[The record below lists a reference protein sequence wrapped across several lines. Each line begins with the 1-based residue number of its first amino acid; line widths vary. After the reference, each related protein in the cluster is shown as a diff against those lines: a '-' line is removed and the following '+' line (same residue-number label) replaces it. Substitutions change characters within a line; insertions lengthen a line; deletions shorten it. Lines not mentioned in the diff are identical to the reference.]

1 MKAMAG
7 PTLGQQKL
15 LEVQGLRLGTLEG
28 PDLVR
33 DLDWVLYQGDAVGLA
48 GESGSGKSLTALA
61 VMGLLNPKQW
71 RIHAKVF
78 RWWPPTGGEPV
89 DLLTCGEETY
99 RRLRGRSMAMIFQE
113 PLTALNPVM
122 RCGDQL
128 EECYRLYHPHLT
140 AKARFEAMKEALDEV
155 QLRDAP
161 RLLSSYPHQLSGGQR
176 QRLMIAMAL
185 SGNPSLLIADEPTTA
200 LDVEVQAALVLLLQE
215 LRSRRSLSLWF
226 ISHDLPLMSGLV
238 QRAALMQHGTLVES
252 GPCPDVW
259 ISSEFPRFSALLGAK
274 PHGIPGFPDPCPPFS
289 TPVLEAKSLSW
300 TTPSGLKAVNRISF
314 TLQAGETLGLVGGSG
329 SGKSSLAR
337 MVAGLLAPTE
347 GELRFLDEKLWH
359 DGRFTRNASTRL
371 ALQMV
376 FQDPYSSLNPAH
388 SVQKML
394 GLALSQR
401 HPDWSEDQKQAQA
414 SAWLRK
420 VHLDPEQALH
430 RRPSAF
436 SGGQRQRLVMA
447 RALSMEPR
455 ILICDESIAALD
467 GEVQAEILDLLKTL
481 QAELGFSMI
490 FITHD
495 LSVAAHL
502 CHRLLVLQE
511 GSVCEYGET
520 SAVMGQPQ
528 ALYTQRLIQ
537 AIPRVQVH

>member
-1 MKAMAG
+1 MAEA
-7 PTLGQQKL
+7 PLIQNKL
-15 LEVQGLRLGTLEG
+15 LEIQGLCLGTLHG

-33 DLDWVLYQGDAVGLA
+33 ELDWVLERGDAVGLA

-61 VMGLLNPKQW
+61 VMGLLDRTRW
-71 RIHAKVF
+71 RVQARKF
-78 RWWPPTGGEPV
+78 LWWPPTGEEPV
-89 DLLTCGEETY
+89 DLLTCSEEAY
-99 RRLRGRSMAMIFQE
+99 RTLRGRSMAMIFQE

-140 AKARFEAMKEALDEV
+140 TTARLKAMRESLEEV
-155 QLRDAP
+155 QLRDTT
-161 RLLSSYPHQLSGGQR
+161 RIFQSYPHQLSGGQR

-200 LDVEVQAALVLLLQE
+200 LDVEVQAGLVQLLKE
-215 LRSRRSLSLWF
+215 LRIRRSLSLWF

-238 QRAALMQHGTLVES
+238 QRAALMQHGALVES

-259 ISSEFPRFSALLGAK
+259 VSGNYPRFSALLGAK
-274 PHGIPGFPDPCPPFS
+274 PHGIPKSPASNEVP
-289 TPVLEAKSLSW
+289 TKPVLEARSLSW
-300 TTPSGLKAVNRISF
+300 TTPSGIKALNHVSF

-337 MVAGLLAPTE
+337 IVAGLLEPSG
-347 GELRFLDEKLWH
+347 GELRYLDRELWQG
-359 DGRFTRNASTRL
+359 GRYTRDSSVRL
-371 ALQMV
+371 AIQMV

-394 GLALSQR
+394 GLALRQR
-401 HPDWSEDQKQAQA
+401 NPAWSEDQKLAQA
-414 SAWLRK
+414 SVWLRK
-420 VHLDPEQALH
+420 VRMDPEQVLH

-436 SGGQRQRLVMA
+436 SGGQRQRLVLA
-447 RALSMEPR
+447 RALSMQPR
-455 ILICDESIAALD
+455 VLICDESIAALD

-520 SAVMGQPQ
+520 ATLMSQPQ

>member
-1 MKAMAG
+1 MAEA
-7 PTLGQQKL
+7 PLIQNKL
-15 LEVQGLRLGTLEG
+15 LEIQGLCLGTLHG

-33 DLDWVLYQGDAVGLA
+33 ELDWGLERGDAVGLA

-61 VMGLLNPKQW
+61 VMGLLDRTQW
-71 RIHAKVF
+71 RVQARRF
-78 RWWPPTGGEPV
+78 LWWPSTGEEPV
-89 DLLTCGEETY
+89 DLLTCSDEAY
-99 RRLRGRSMAMIFQE
+99 RTLRGRSMAMIFQE

-128 EECYRLYHPHLT
+128 EECYRLYHPHLPTT
-140 AKARFEAMKEALDEV
+140 ARLKAMQEALEEV
-155 QLRDAP
+155 QLRDTS
-161 RLLSSYPHQLSGGQR
+161 RIFQSYPHQLSGGQR

-200 LDVEVQAALVLLLQE
+200 LDVEVQASLVQLLKE

-238 QRAALMQHGTLVES
+238 QRAALMQHGSLVES

-259 ISSEFPRFSALLGAK
+259 VSGNYPRFSALLGAK
-274 PHGIPGFPDPCPPFS
+274 PHGIPKSPARSDEPS
-289 TPVLEAKSLSW
+289 RPVLEARSLSW
-300 TTPSGLKAVNRISF
+300 TTPSGIKALNHVSF

-337 MVAGLLAPTE
+337 IVAGLLEPTG
-347 GELRFLDEKLWH
+347 GELRYLDQELWQ
-359 DGRFTRNASTRL
+359 DGRYTRDASVRL
-371 ALQMV
+371 AIQMV

-394 GLALSQR
+394 GLALRQR
-401 HPDWSEDQKQAQA
+401 NPAWSEDQKLAQA
-414 SAWLRK
+414 SVWLRK
-420 VHLDPEQALH
+420 VRMDPEQVLH

-436 SGGQRQRLVMA
+436 SGGQRQRLVLA
-447 RALSMEPR
+447 RALSMQPR
-455 ILICDESIAALD
+455 VLICDESIAALD

-520 SAVMGQPQ
+520 ATLMSQPQ

>member
-1 MKAMAG
+1 
-7 PTLGQQKL
+7 
-15 LEVQGLRLGTLEG
+15 
-28 PDLVR
+28 
-33 DLDWVLYQGDAVGLA
+33 
-48 GESGSGKSLTALA
+48 
-61 VMGLLNPKQW
+61 
-71 RIHAKVF
+71 
-78 RWWPPTGGEPV
+78 
-89 DLLTCGEETY
+89 
-99 RRLRGRSMAMIFQE
+99 MAMIFQE

-128 EECYRLYHPHLT
+128 EECYRLYHPHLPTT
-140 AKARFEAMKEALDEV
+140 ARLKAMQEALEEV
-155 QLRDAP
+155 QLRDTS
-161 RLLSSYPHQLSGGQR
+161 RIFQSYPHQLSGGQR

-200 LDVEVQAALVLLLQE
+200 LDVEVQASLVQLLKE

-238 QRAALMQHGTLVES
+238 QRAALMQRGTLVES

-259 ISSEFPRFSALLGAK
+259 VSGNYPRFSALLGSK
-274 PHGIPGFPDPCPPFS
+274 PHGIPKSPARS
-289 TPVLEAKSLSW
+289 EEASRPVLEAKSLSW
-300 TTPSGLKAVNRISF
+300 TTPSGIKALNHVSF

-337 MVAGLLAPTE
+337 IVAGLLEPSG
-347 GELRFLDEKLWH
+347 GELRYLDQELWQ
-359 DGRFTRNASTRL
+359 DGRFTRDSSVRL
-371 ALQMV
+371 AIQMV

-394 GLALSQR
+394 GLALRQR
-401 HPDWSEDQKQAQA
+401 NPAWSEDQKLAQA
-414 SAWLRK
+414 SVWLRK
-420 VHLDPEQALH
+420 VRLDPEQALY

-436 SGGQRQRLVMA
+436 SGGQRQRLVLA
-447 RALSMEPR
+447 RALSMQPR
-455 ILICDESIAALD
+455 VLICDESIAALD

-520 SAVMGQPQ
+520 ATLMSQPQ